1 MDIYF
6 NGYLMDGFSGMALTN
21 KSFIVIAKKNSKMG
35 ENTKTLK
42 KNLLLRFFFK
52 IAVLY

>member
-21 KSFIVIAKKNSKMG
+21 KSFIVIAKKNSKRG
-35 ENTKTLK
+35 KHKNSEEKFTLAV
-42 KNLLLRFFFK
+42 FFK

>member
-21 KSFIVIAKKNSKMG
+21 KSFIVIAKKNSEGGKHKNS
-35 ENTKTLK
+35 EEKFTL
-42 KNLLLRFFFK
+42 
-52 IAVLY
+52 AVFSK